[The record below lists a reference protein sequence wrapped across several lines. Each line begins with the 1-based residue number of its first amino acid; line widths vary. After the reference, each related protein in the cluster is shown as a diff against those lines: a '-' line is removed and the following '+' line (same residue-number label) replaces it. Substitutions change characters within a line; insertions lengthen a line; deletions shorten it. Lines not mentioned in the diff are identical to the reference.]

1 MIRITGLSHRIG
13 ARTILD
19 AINLEIHRGEIFT
32 LIGPSGSGK
41 TTLLRQIDLL
51 DVPTSGEIWY
61 DGVKI
66 GNSEAARL
74 PIRRR
79 MAMVFQ
85 KPTVLNTTVEEN
97 VASGLKFRG
106 VRREETRGQVH
117 AILDMVGLSGFSKR
131 SALTLSGGEMQR
143 IAIARAVITKPDVL
157 LLDEPTAN
165 LDPENIRII
174 EELIFR
180 INRKFGTTI
189 VLSTHDMIQ
198 GQRLA
203 TRVGVMMDGR
213 LVQAGEIYD
222 IFHHPVNRAI
232 AMFVGIDP
240 IRHGIVQSNDRNLA
254 TIAVQGTSIQ
264 AVTSLEKGQRVSL
277 CIRPEEVT
285 ISLPDTCAPASSAR
299 NCLAGTITRLLPY
312 GPFTRVHVDCGVP
325 VTALVTRQSCDEL
338 NLSLGARVNATIKA
352 TAIHVIPDH
361 EAERPSAQGTKD
373 GQ

>member
-1 MIRITGLSHRIG
+1 MIRITGLSHSIG
-13 ARTILD
+13 SRTILD
-19 AINLEIHRGEIFT
+19 AINLEIRHGEIFT

-61 DGVKI
+61 DGVKV

-106 VRREETRGQVH
+106 VGREEIRGQVH

-189 VLSTHDMIQ
+189 VLSTHDMVQ

-203 TRVGVMMDGR
+203 SRIGVMMDGR
-213 LVQAGEIYD
+213 LVQA
-222 IFHHPVNRAI
+222 
-232 AMFVGIDP
+232 
-240 IRHGIVQSNDRNLA
+240 RHGIVQSNDHNLA
-254 TIAVQGTSIQ
+254 TIDVQGTRIQ
-264 AVTSLEKGQRVSL
+264 AVTALETGQRVAL

-299 NCLAGTITRLLPY
+299 NCLAGTITRLVPY
-312 GPFTRVHVDCGVP
+312 GPFTRVHVDCGIP
-325 VTALVTRQSCDEL
+325 VTALVTRQSGEDL

>member
-203 TRVGVMMDGR
+203 TRVGVMMEGR
-213 LVQAGEIYD
+213 LVQAGEIYN

-312 GPFTRVHVDCGVP
+312 GPFTRVHVDCGIP
-325 VTALVTRQSCDEL
+325 VTALVTRQSCEEL

-352 TAIHVIPDH
+352 TAIHVIPDN